1 MLTNLLSKMCICSEP
16 KVENLTL
23 EIQLVKNTLICE
35 EKYLNNSEI
44 KTSNNKL
51 NLIHLNQN
59 NLSQTTYSSDLN
71 KLKNDNPNKYP
82 FQQKYIN
89 NSNAQSPH
97 SLSYSS
103 VTSKNVNEIQILIK
117 KHKQKKIFQSE
128 NEIFN
133 KFQNNIDNIINMTL
147 EKKSIS
153 ESDDSE
159 V

>member
-23 EIQLVKNTLICE
+23 EIQLVKNTLINE
-35 EKYLNNSEI
+35 KKYLNNSEI

-71 KLKNDNPNKYP
+71 KSKNDNPNKYP

-89 NSNAQSPH
+89 NSNTQSPH

-103 VTSKNVNEIQILIK
+103 VTSKNANEIQILIK

-133 KFQNNIDNIINMTL
+133 KFQNNIDNIIDVTL

>member
-1 MLTNLLSKMCICSEP
+1 MFANLLSKMCICSEP

-23 EIQLVKNTLICE
+23 EIQLVKNTLINE

-71 KLKNDNPNKYP
+71 KSKNDNPNKYP

-117 KHKQKKIFQSE
+117 KQKKKKIFQSE

-133 KFQNNIDNIINMTL
+133 KFQNNIDNIINMSL